1 MKNMEKIF
9 GQIAMPCFR
18 RTGMAALCAAIAWT
32 LPARA
37 ITFHRSFKNGY
48 PAELNVS
55 KEEANDVFS
64 VKRGGVTYSNGRG
77 RVVAQSSV
85 RTLEGRV
92 TRVLDGDTIRV
103 TDRAGAHKVR
113 LFQIDAPELEQ
124 AYGREA
130 AAALFKRIG
139 GKLVRV
145 EWTAQ
150 DTAGWIL
157 GTVYLDDEEI
167 NLRMIEDGC
176 AWHDRRTGPAPH
188 YSAAEKKARE
198 AKLGLWA
205 DPAAVNPMNF
215 RRAQLKKGR

>member
-1 MKNMEKIF
+1 M
-9 GQIAMPCFR
+9 
-18 RTGMAALCAAIAWT
+18 T
-32 LPARA
+32 RA
-37 ITFHRSFKNGY
+37 IKIATLTAACLLGGLPSRAVTFHRSFKNGY

-64 VKRGGVTYSNGRG
+64 IKRGGVTYSNGRG
-77 RVVAQSSV
+77 RVMTQSSV
-85 RTLEGRV
+85 RELEGRV
-92 TRVLDGDTIRV
+92 TRVIDGDMIRV

-113 LFQIDAPELEQ
+113 LFQIDAPELDQ

-130 AAALFKRIG
+130 AATLFKRIG

-145 EWTAQ
+145 EWTMQ
-150 DTAGWIL
+150 DPSGWIL
-157 GTVYLDDEEI
+157 GTVYLDDIEI
-167 NLRMIEDGC
+167 NRWMIEEGC

-198 AKLGLWA
+198 AGIGLWA

-215 RRAQLKKGR
+215 RRARQAKGKGKK

>member
-1 MKNMEKIF
+1 M
-9 GQIAMPCFR
+9 
-18 RTGMAALCAAIAWT
+18 T
-32 LPARA
+32 RA
-37 ITFHRSFKNGY
+37 ILIATLTAACLLGGLPSLAVTFHRSFKNGY

-64 VKRGGVTYSNGRG
+64 IKRGGVTYSNGRG
-77 RVVAQSSV
+77 RVVSQTSV
-85 RTLEGRV
+85 RELEGRV
-92 TRVLDGDTIRV
+92 TRVLDGDRIVV
-103 TDRAGAHKVR
+103 TDRAGAHRVR

-130 AAALFKRIG
+130 AAALYKRIG

-157 GTVYLDDEEI
+157 GTVYLDDLEI
-167 NLRMIEDGC
+167 NKWMIEEGC

-205 DPAAVNPMNF
+205 DPTAVNPMNF
-215 RRAQLKKGR
+215 RRARQQKRQ

>member
-1 MKNMEKIF
+1 MTIRAI
-9 GQIAMPCFR
+9 QIASL
-18 RTGMAALCAAIAWT
+18 TAACL
-32 LPARA
+32 LGGLLSRA
-37 ITFHRSFKNGY
+37 VTFHRSFKNGY

-64 VKRGGVTYSNGRG
+64 IKRGSATYSNGRG

-85 RTLEGRV
+85 RELEGRV
-92 TRVLDGDTIRV
+92 TRVFDGDTIRV
-103 TDRAGAHKVR
+103 TDRAGAHRVR

-130 AAALFKRIG
+130 AATLFKRIG

-157 GTVYLDDEEI
+157 GMVYLDDLEI
-167 NLRMIEDGC
+167 NKWMIEEGC

-205 DPAAVNPMNF
+205 DPTAVNPMNF
-215 RRAQLKKGR
+215 RRARQQKRQ

>member
-1 MKNMEKIF
+1 MTIRAI
-9 GQIAMPCFR
+9 QIASL
-18 RTGMAALCAAIAWT
+18 TAACLLGG
-32 LPARA
+32 LPSRA

-48 PAELNVS
+48 PAEWNVS
-55 KEEANDVFS
+55 KEEANDTFAI
-64 VKRGGVTYSNGRG
+64 KRGSVTYSNGKG
-77 RVVAQSSV
+77 RVVTQSAI
-85 RTLEGRV
+85 RELEGRV
-92 TRVLDGDTIRV
+92 TRVIDGDMIRV

-145 EWTAQ
+145 EWTMQ
-150 DTAGWIL
+150 DTSGWIL
-157 GTVYLDDEEI
+157 GTVYLDDIEI
-167 NLRMIEDGC
+167 NKWMIEEGN

-215 RRAQLKKGR
+215 RRARQAKGKK

>member
-1 MKNMEKIF
+1 MRMRMVR
-9 GQIAMPCFR
+9 IAMRC
-18 RTGMAALCAAIAWT
+18 LVIAYV
-32 LPARA
+32 LPSCA

-64 VKRGGVTYSNGRG
+64 IKRGGVTYSNGRG
-77 RVVAQSSV
+77 RVMTQTSV
-85 RTLEGRV
+85 RELEGRV
-92 TRVLDGDTIRV
+92 TRIIDGDMIRV

-113 LFQIDAPELEQ
+113 LFQIDAPELDQ

-130 AAALFKRIG
+130 AAVLFKRIG

-145 EWTAQ
+145 EWTMQ
-150 DTAGWIL
+150 DPSGWIL
-157 GTVYLDDEEI
+157 GTVYLDDIEI
-167 NLRMIEDGC
+167 NRWMIEEGC

-198 AKLGLWA
+198 AGIGLWA
-205 DPAAVNPMNF
+205 DPAAMNPMNF
-215 RRAQLKKGR
+215 RRARQAKGKGKK

>member
-1 MKNMEKIF
+1 M
-9 GQIAMPCFR
+9 
-18 RTGMAALCAAIAWT
+18 T
-32 LPARA
+32 RA
-37 ITFHRSFKNGY
+37 ILIATLTAACLLGGLPSLAVTFHRSFKNGY

-64 VKRGGVTYSNGRG
+64 IKRGGVTYSNGRG
-77 RVVAQSSV
+77 RVMSQTSI
-85 RTLEGRV
+85 RELEGRV
-92 TRVLDGDTIRV
+92 TRVLDGDRIVV
-103 TDRAGAHKVR
+103 TDRAGAHRVR

-130 AAALFKRIG
+130 AAALYKRIG

-145 EWTAQ
+145 EWMAQ
-150 DTAGWIL
+150 DTSGWIL
-157 GTVYLDDEEI
+157 GTVFLDDLEI
-167 NLRMIEDGC
+167 NRLMIDDGC

-188 YSAAEKKARE
+188 YSAAEKKARD

-215 RRAQLKKGR
+215 RRARAKKK